1 LRRKYLYR
9 IIILFILAVTFF
21 ILTNS
26 SIDLWTV
33 RRNLAP
39 VRYQSEI
46 SKYADKFA
54 LDEELLTALIYVES
68 RFDQYSKSPK
78 GAIGLMQ
85 LMPSTANWVADQLGY
100 NNFNLADLDDPELNI
115 KFGSWYFAYLYQKF
129 DKDLIITIAAYNA
142 GENNVRKWINNGWE
156 GNLQQEL
163 PFLETDNFVRR
174 VISTREYYKQNNI

>member
-1 LRRKYLYR
+1 MRIKYLSR
-9 IIILFILAVTFF
+9 VIILFILVVAFF
-21 ILTNS
+21 ILINS
-26 SIDLWTV
+26 SFDLWTV

-68 RFDQYSKSPK
+68 RFDQYSQSPK
-78 GAIGLMQ
+78 GAVGLMQ
-85 LMPSTANWVADQLGY
+85 LMPSTANWIADQLGHS
-100 NNFNLADLDDPELNI
+100 NFNLEDLDDPELNI

-142 GENNVRKWINNGWE
+142 GENNVRKWINNGWD
-156 GNLQQEL
+156 GDMKQKL
-163 PFLETDNFVRR
+163 PFSETDNFVRR
-174 VISTREYYKQNNI
+174 VLSTQEYYKQNDI